1 VGTTYRVSQST
12 FHPPHSRWG
21 IAKGHVRSLIVQHT
35 FLVRQWF
42 DVICFASFKYEYV
55 FVGFCLLNLKF
66 SVFCFVDQCLTFF
79 CWQLYLFVLLQLTA
93 SDFHFDIFKLSQTRF
108 LWRILPM
115 VNLIFL
121 FFFNL
126 VLVWEDYN
134 CNFDEFPGR
143 LSGSHIFLTWNETQL
158 LNGTI
163 GVLRSLNSNCF
174 PYHGNWMQRQILS
187 SNTMFD
193 WPLVFRCKT
202 NLSPYPL
209 HAQWC
214 ISPWCKT
221 NNIHYIG
228 LFLWQS
234 TCKRPPI
241 GSFRTNTF
249 TYSNTALIT
258 LLPTKG
264 HHVRHCDARR

>member
-1 VGTTYRVSQST
+1 MFDLFLLTIIFVCSPSIDGFWCPLWYLQT
-12 FHPPHSRWG
+12 FSDKVFMKD
-21 IAKGHVRSLIVQHT
+21 IAHGKSYFLI
-35 FLVRQWF
+35 
-42 DVICFASFKYEYV
+42 
-55 FVGFCLLNLKF
+55 
-66 SVFCFVDQCLTFF
+66 
-79 CWQLYLFVLLQLTA
+79 
-93 SDFHFDIFKLSQTRF
+93 
-108 LWRILPM
+108 
-115 VNLIFL
+115 

-143 LSGSHIFLTWNETQL
+143 LSGVMFEKIPCSHIFLTWNKTQL

-163 GVLRSLNSNCF
+163 GVLRCLNSNCF

-209 HAQWC
+209 HDQWC

-228 LFLWQS
+228 RFLWQS

-258 LLPTKG
+258 LLPTRG
-264 HHVRHCDARR
+264 HHVRHCDAQR

>member
-1 VGTTYRVSQST
+1 MAKRYQRVNQN
-12 FHPPHSRWG
+12 PY
-21 IAKGHVRSLIVQHT
+21 IKEEQSLINNVSMNTCMGNTLFDHT
-35 FLVRQWF
+35 AACITVFIYEIF
-42 DVICFASFKYEYV
+42 IAVIT
-55 FVGFCLLNLKF
+55 FCE
-66 SVFCFVDQCLTFF
+66 
-79 CWQLYLFVLLQLTA
+79 
-93 SDFHFDIFKLSQTRF
+93 
-108 LWRILPM
+108 
-115 VNLIFL
+115 
-121 FFFNL
+121 FFFSNNL
-126 VLVWEDYN
+126 WMYYF
-134 CNFDEFPGR
+134 CSIS
-143 LSGSHIFLTWNETQL
+143 LSLCIAVPNMVTFGGEECYKSGIT
-158 LNGTI
+158 
-163 GVLRSLNSNCF
+163 
-174 PYHGNWMQRQILS
+174 RQILS

-221 NNIHYIG
+221 NNMHYIG

-234 TCKRPPI
+234 MCKRPPI

-264 HHVRHCDARR
+264 HHVRLFFDIRILINPLISSN